1 MHHTRNLLIFFCALI
16 PIWIVVGQDFT
27 PSIFD
32 REDGQIPLNPRD
44 PSYDPWSQLRD
55 TSSDPDR
62 EPGLFFP
69 GRLSNAGVLTFFDL
83 PVAVNQADLIA
94 GEVMLRLWVLRLTWA
109 SVCVVQYGP
118 GSLRESLPVL
128 GSENASHARRV
139 AWQRVLRAVDY
150 GNAPIDQLSV
160 ERSMAPVRELVR
172 EIASTGAIPIVI
184 GGPFT
189 GIS

>member
-1 MHHTRNLLIFFCALI
+1 LSQAQQYSNRATAGENNHDNDDKGAGQMHHTRNFLIFLCALI

-55 TSSDPDR
+55 TSADPDR
-62 EPGLFFP
+62 EPGPFFL

-83 PVAVNQADLIA
+83 PVAFNQADLIA
-94 GEVMLRLWVLRLTWA
+94 GEVDVAIMGAQIDMGVGMRGA
-109 SVCVVQYGP
+109 KYGP

-128 GSENASHARRV
+128 GVGKLPHMHVGIS
-139 AWQRVLRAVDY
+139 WQRVLRAVDY
-150 GNAPIDQLSV
+150 GNALIDQLSV
-160 ERSMAPVRELVR
+160 
-172 EIASTGAIPIVI
+172 
-184 GGPFT
+184 
-189 GIS
+189 